1 MNTLFPFAD
10 FVWILQKEEYET
22 GRYLYW
28 LRRFFF
34 RRNFVVSEKLVY
46 TARARAT
53 LALAAT
59 LWFGAL
65 TTVVLAYASIFVWFL
80 APLVSLV
87 AIPLFVLLAN
97 LLLLPAFA
105 LAHARVRRIARA
117 LVAAHA
123 QMRVVPIVGS
133 YGKTTTKHLLYDLV
147 RYHRRTQM
155 TPGTI
160 NTTTG
165 IAAWLAQELAPAT
178 ELLII
183 EMDAYHAGEIAASCQ
198 ITPPDIVIVTNIGEQ
213 HLARFGTHDALR
225 RAIGEA
231 VTCARPGALI
241 VADEAT
247 VEQMREFAAGR
258 TLLVAETGRL
268 MYEQAPL
275 AAPTLSSSNQE
286 NLARALI
293 VAEQVHIPRTFV
305 EDTVAHFSL
314 PDRRQKMTRLY
325 GYEALDDS
333 FNISL
338 STARAGLAAA
348 RALADAKGKKLL
360 VVAAGIPELGPEEQ
374 NGNVELGKSIAG
386 VADHTVVLG
395 TMFADEIERGLGS
408 APHTRYPRLESFLAD
423 SEKFPKEGWVLL
435 LEPALPDLYY

>member
-105 LAHARVRRIARA
+105 LAHARVRRRARA

-123 QMRVVPIVGS
+123 QMRVVAIVGS

-147 RYHRRTQM
+147 RYHYRTQM

-160 NTTTG
+160 NTTAG
-165 IAAWLAQELAPAT
+165 IAAWISKSLAPST
-178 ELLII
+178 EVLVV
-183 EMDAYHAGEIAASCQ
+183 EMDAYHRGEIARSAR
-198 ITPPDIVIVTNIGEQ
+198 ITPPDIAVITTIGEQ
-213 HLARFGTHDALR
+213 HLERFGSHEAL
-225 RAIGEA
+225 AKALGEIVLHA
-231 VTCARPGALI
+231 KPNATI
-241 VADEAT
+241 VASPK
-247 VEQMREFAAGR
+247 
-258 TLLVAETGRL
+258 TL
-268 MYEQAPL
+268 
-275 AAPTLSSSNQE
+275 
-286 NLARALI
+286 
-293 VAEQVHIPRTFV
+293 
-305 EDTVAHFSL
+305 
-314 PDRRQKMTRLY
+314 
-325 GYEALDDS
+325 
-333 FNISL
+333 
-338 STARAGLAAA
+338 
-348 RALADAKGKKLL
+348 
-360 VVAAGIPELGPEEQ
+360 
-374 NGNVELGKSIAG
+374 
-386 VADHTVVLG
+386 
-395 TMFADEIERGLGS
+395 
-408 APHTRYPRLESFLAD
+408 
-423 SEKFPKEGWVLL
+423 
-435 LEPALPDLYY
+435 